1 MQIEWKKVEGTQETK
16 PAAIDTTSSPLTV
29 YLRKEI
35 TQVTKKSGDEEIKVW
50 QYLEAQLTLK
60 QYAEYQKE
68 LAECDSMAIKKISEE
83 NLIVMGAIADQF
95 DFSMQLA
102 ENQLIIM
109 EAIADLYE
117 TIEKGGAE

>member
-1 MQIEWKKVEGTQETK
+1 
-16 PAAIDTTSSPLTV
+16 
-29 YLRKEI
+29 
-35 TQVTKKSGDEEIKVW
+35 
-50 QYLEAQLTLK
+50 
-60 QYAEYQKE
+60 
-68 LAECDSMAIKKISEE
+68 MAIKKISEE